1 MFNTTD
7 DETVEQLA
15 FNLQWHFA
23 LDLPGVGDAVKYI
36 SRKTLWTMRRMLSEK
51 ELDTLLFSQVTDKLA
66 KVFSVDTRNQRLDS
80 VHITSNMRRLGR
92 IGIFVR
98 VITRFLLNL
107 RRHHRDLFESL
118 GISYA
123 RRYLTREG
131 QGAFS
136 MVRPSES
143 DRTLEQVASDLF
155 DLVRRFA
162 GCGNVTGMSIYK
174 HLSRVLSEQC
184 TVDSARGDD
193 GRVAVKPAK
202 EIRSDSL
209 QNPSD
214 PDAGYSNHKRQ
225 GYQAQIMETYCS
237 SGVFGEEKEG
247 EKGLQLITY
256 VAVEP
261 AHKSDAGALL
271 PALSSSTERGLAPG
285 EVLADSPYGSDNN
298 VVAAAERGVAV
309 VFPLQGPKM
318 DKTVNPGGLLPF
330 FWGKRSLGAPMGPLR
345 SRRCGGRRAAMWCL
359 PMMRVI
365 GVLFAPGVQC
375 GRAREGTVLA
385 ALRRQGASDRPPTG
399 PRTKSGIPCPV
410 PIAGG
415 DRRNFLRAGS
425 PHRCEAVEGPG
436 DEGSAV
442 LRHAEGLEAEYLPGG
457 SRSEP

>member
-1 MFNTTD
+1 
-7 DETVEQLA
+7 
-15 FNLQWHFA
+15 
-23 LDLPGVGDAVKYI
+23 
-36 SRKTLWTMRRMLSEK
+36 MLGEK

-66 KVFSVDTRNQRLDS
+66 KIFSVDARNQRLDS
-80 VHITSNMRRLGR
+80 VHIMSNMRRLGR

-98 VITRFLLNL
+98 VITHFLLNL

-118 GISYA
+118 DISYP

-143 DRTLEQVASDLF
+143 DRTQEQVASDVF

-162 GCGNVTGMSIYK
+162 GCGNVTGMSSYK

-184 TVDSARGDD
+184 TVDSAREDD
-193 GRVAVKPAK
+193 GAVAVKLAK

-214 PDAGYSNHKRQ
+214 PEAGYSSHKGQ
-225 GYQAQIMETYCS
+225 GNQAQIMEAYCPS
-237 SGVFGEEKEG
+237 DGSRE

-298 VVAAAERGVAV
+298 VVAAAERGVTV
-309 VFPLQGPKM
+309 VSPLQGPKM
-318 DKTVNPGGLLPF
+318 DKTVTLADF
-330 FWGKRSLGAPMGPLR
+330 SLSSSGEEILR
-345 SRRCGGRRAAMWCL
+345 C
-359 PMMRVI
+359 PH
-365 GVLFAPGVQC
+365 
-375 GRAREGTVLA
+375 
-385 ALRRQGASDRPPTG
+385 GASPIKKVRW
-399 PRTKSGIPCPV
+399 KSSHVVFADDAC
-410 PIAGG
+410 
-415 DRRNFLRAGS
+415 
-425 PHRCEAVEGPG
+425 HRCP
-436 DEGSAV
+436 
-442 LRHAEGLEAEYLPGG
+442 LHPR
-457 SRSEP
+457 